1 MLFRHSFQSQGNLQL
16 ILISIVHKITHILRI
31 LQIYHV
37 YINSVTYILS
47 LIVVTDPLNKKNEI
61 QIANVIRTLIST

>member
-47 LIVVTDPLNKKNEI
+47 LIVVTDPLNKQNEI
-61 QIANVIRTLIST
+61 QITNVIRTLIST